1 MRRALKSLRRGADRY
16 LMDNSGSA
24 VRDAG
29 RRRRRLAR
37 WLAVVVGAAALAVP
51 LYAGTASGGA
61 IAVDAS
67 LGDCKPGGGGILCRI
82 DASFSRVGGADYY
95 TATVTGPDG
104 AAQEL
109 GEVPA
114 GTASVWARYSRDGTY
129 TITISAWDQGRRV
142 KRGSSSA
149 GG

>member
-1 MRRALKSLRRGADRY
+1 LSRTRWRGA
-16 LMDNSGSA
+16 
-24 VRDAG
+24 AG
-29 RRRRRLAR
+29 AQ
-37 WLAVVVGAAALAVP
+37 VAAAPRRQVFDGQLRP
-51 LYAGTASGGA
+51 TA

-82 DASFSRVGGADYY
+82 DASFSGVGGADYY

-109 GEVPA
+109 GEIPA
-114 GTASVWARYSRDGTY
+114 GSASVWARYSRDGTY

-149 GG
+149 GD

>member
-1 MRRALKSLRRGADRY
+1 
-16 LMDNSGSA
+16 MDHGSP

-37 WLAVVVGAAALAVP
+37 ALAVAIGAAALAVP

-67 LGDCKPGGGGILCRI
+67 LGACKPGGGGILCRI
-82 DASFSRVGGADYY
+82 DASFSGVGGADYY
-95 TATVTGPDG
+95 TATVRGPDG
-104 AAQEL
+104 AAQEF

-114 GTASVWARYSRDGTY
+114 GSASVWARYSRDGTY
-129 TITISAWDQGRRV
+129 TITINAWDQGRRV
-142 KRGSSSA
+142 ERGSSSA